1 MITGIDGRAVQT
13 QKKAGIS
20 IYASEITNNL
30 PCDSC
35 LFLSSSL
42 KDTALLKNPQVKTKS
57 LRFPTYRWKFE
68 QIWEKTAL
76 PYIVNRSNAQLL
88 WGPRFF
94 VPSRLKIPSVA
105 TIHDLAF
112 MIIDNIV
119 TPKQITYFDNMI
131 QSSLVNAKHFIA
143 VSETTKKDFCHF
155 YHVNE
160 DRVTVIYNGFDQG
173 FLLPVDKQQG
183 NVYLNKIGIK
193 KDFILF
199 LGTLEPR
206 KNLERLIEAY
216 LLSNAKKEG
225 IPLVLAGK
233 AGWLQDR
240 LFEKIKPLIDEK
252 LIILTGYVSHEELK
266 ILYQNCLF
274 FAFPSIYEGFGIPV
288 LEAMASGA
296 PVLTSYGSS
305 LEEIFR
311 ESALLTDPL
320 SVNSIL
326 DGINNLM
333 ETSNRKSYIAKGTAF
348 ISNFSW
354 QRSAKE
360 HHEVFKKLVHER

>member
-1 MITGIDGRAVQT
+1 MIIGIDGRAIQT

-20 IYASEITNNL
+20 IYAHEITSNL
-30 PCDSC
+30 TCDSR
-35 LFLSSSL
+35 LFLSAPL
-42 KDTALLKNPQVKTKS
+42 KDAEILKNPRVKTKS
-57 LRFPTYRWKFE
+57 IRFPSYRWKLE

-76 PYIVNRSNAQLL
+76 PTIVNRSDAELF

-94 VPSRLKIPSVA
+94 VPSGLKIPSVA

-112 MIIDNIV
+112 MLIDNIV
-119 TPKQITYFDNMI
+119 TPKQIAYFDNAI

-160 DRVTVIYNGFDQG
+160 DRVTVVYNGFNQD
-173 FLLPVDKQQG
+173 FLLPVDMQKSNG
-183 NVYLNKIGIK
+183 YLEKVGIK
-193 KDFILF
+193 GDFILF

-206 KNLERLIEAY
+206 KNLKRLIDAY

-233 AGWLQDR
+233 AGWLQDK
-240 LFEKIKPLIDEK
+240 LFEKIKPLVDEK

-288 LEAMASGA
+288 IEAMASGA
-296 PVLTSYGSS
+296 PVLTSFGSS
-305 LEEIFR
+305 LEEIFS
-311 ESALLTDPL
+311 ESALLTDPM
-320 SVNSIL
+320 SVDSICE
-326 DGINNLM
+326 GINKIM
-333 ETSNRKSYIAKGTAF
+333 EPSLRKTF
-348 ISNFSW
+348 ITKATTMISKFSW
-354 QRSAKE
+354 QKSAKE
-360 HHEVFKKLVHER
+360 HFGVFSKLV

>member
-1 MITGIDGRAVQT
+1 MIIGIDGRAVQT

-20 IYASEITNNL
+20 IYAHEITNNL
-30 PCDSC
+30 TCESC
-35 LFLSSSL
+35 LFLSSPLMESE
-42 KDTALLKNPQVKTKS
+42 LLKNPQVKTKS

-76 PYIVNRSNAQLL
+76 PYIVNKSSAELF

-94 VPSRLKIPSVA
+94 VPPGLNIPSVA

-112 MIIDNIV
+112 ILIDNIV
-119 TPKQITYFDNMI
+119 TPKQISYFDNMI

-160 DRVTVIYNGFDQG
+160 DRVTVIYNGFNQD
-173 FLLPVDKQQG
+173 FRIPVDEQKSRE
-183 NVYLNKIGIK
+183 YLNKAGIK
-193 KDFILF
+193 GNFVFF

-206 KNLERLIEAY
+206 KNLERLIDAY
-216 LLSNAKKEG
+216 ILSNAKKEG

-240 LFEKIKPLIDEK
+240 LFEKIKPLVEEK

-305 LEEIFR
+305 LEELFDK
-311 ESALLTDPL
+311 SALLTDPM

-326 DGINNLM
+326 EGLNNIM
-333 ETSNRKSYIAKGTAF
+333 KPTTRESYIAKGTEMV
-348 ISNFSW
+348 SKFSW

-360 HHEVFKKLVHER
+360 HYEVFRKLI